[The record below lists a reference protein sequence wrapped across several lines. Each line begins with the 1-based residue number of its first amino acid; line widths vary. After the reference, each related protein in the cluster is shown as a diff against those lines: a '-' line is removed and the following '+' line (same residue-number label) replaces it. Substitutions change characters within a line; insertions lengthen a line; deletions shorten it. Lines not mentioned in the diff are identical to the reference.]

1 MYQYVGMM
9 IGHYRKKAFDE
20 TKLPLYNQN
29 HFIQNKNSN
38 ICSQSKLSLIENG
51 KVLVPYPEEYVGLI
65 NKLDRHF
72 FEYEQVMDLYED
84 FVSQLLNA
92 IQYQTLVELKQ
103 LEHRF
108 NIELSKY
115 SSFFYLSEVNRII
128 EATFNVLLDR
138 SLIDTKHTS
147 DLLEMSHCF
156 PDTIRILIYNL
167 AFIVVE
173 NYTDQT
179 LAHLLMVKVDKFKS
193 NEPIISI
200 FKMNLKVRKAKI
212 ISAQRELLKLKELS
226 LSELLKF
233 RIDRLLYVVE
243 VQHVDSVEDAL
254 KLQNPAD
261 NYLDVNRYE
270 KYKAHMALAYFC
282 YDETNYKEALTH
294 YQKGITLDP
303 EASGFAL
310 IFICDCLS
318 ELEKIDELNSFLI
331 NSKPYLHLF
340 PSITTLIHSFFSS
353 YVDNELGRSNSIDI
367 DDLSNALAQVP
378 LDNPYVLIIRKYII
392 KYVKRTHSYKLL
404 FDFESKSYTQN
415 VNAK

>member
-1 MYQYVGMM
+1 
-9 IGHYRKKAFDE
+9 
-20 TKLPLYNQN
+20 
-29 HFIQNKNSN
+29 
-38 ICSQSKLSLIENG
+38 
-51 KVLVPYPEEYVGLI
+51 
-65 NKLDRHF
+65 
-72 FEYEQVMDLYED
+72 MDLYED
-84 FVSQLLNA
+84 FVSQLLNT

-115 SSFFYLSEVNRII
+115 SSFFYLGEVNRII

-138 SLIDTKHTS
+138 SLIDTEHIS

-156 PDTIRILIYNL
+156 PDIIRILIYNL

-179 LAHLLMVKVDKFKS
+179 LAHLLMIKVDKFKS

-233 RIDRLLYVVE
+233 RIDRLLYAVE

-270 KYKAHMALAYFC
+270 KYKTHMALAYFC
-282 YDETNYKEALTH
+282 YD
-294 YQKGITLDP
+294 
-303 EASGFAL
+303 
-310 IFICDCLS
+310 
-318 ELEKIDELNSFLI
+318 
-331 NSKPYLHLF
+331 
-340 PSITTLIHSFFSS
+340 
-353 YVDNELGRSNSIDI
+353 
-367 DDLSNALAQVP
+367 
-378 LDNPYVLIIRKYII
+378 
-392 KYVKRTHSYKLL
+392 
-404 FDFESKSYTQN
+404 
-415 VNAK
+415 